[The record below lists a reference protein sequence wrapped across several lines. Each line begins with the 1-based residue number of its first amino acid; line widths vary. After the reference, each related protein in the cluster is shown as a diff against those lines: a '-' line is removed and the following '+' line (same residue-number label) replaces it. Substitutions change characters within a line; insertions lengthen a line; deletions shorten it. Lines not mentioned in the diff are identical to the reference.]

1 MDNPTAD
8 FNHLE
13 LYRAGLVKEPSY
25 DPAAF
30 EMYQCEKDTI
40 LNWFGKA
47 RIIAIVSGTIPEKP
61 ACMQWYTRERLAEI
75 ISEAFGVESRP
86 GRYL

>member
-13 LYRAGLVKEPSY
+13 LYRAGLVEDPSY
-25 DPAAF
+25 DPEAF
-30 EMYQCEKDTI
+30 EMYRCEKDTI

-47 RIIAIVSGTIPEKP
+47 RIIAIVTSSHP
-61 ACMQWYTRERLAEI
+61 
-75 ISEAFGVESRP
+75 
-86 GRYL
+86 